1 MYIMQKMLVLGGY
14 EVGNMDAV
22 MDEVTLNLLPN
33 FKGFRSLS
41 LRRADFSTQEAL
53 NAKFQKI
60 IPAPDLQYYKAV
72 EILSSKS

>member
-1 MYIMQKMLVLGGY
+1 MLVLGGY

-22 MDEVTLNLLPN
+22 MDEVT
-33 FKGFRSLS
+33 FKSVTQKDSGLYPYGV
-41 LRRADFSTQEAL
+41 LDFSTQEAL

-72 EILSSKS
+72 EILSSSPTLY